1 MITACY
7 HNHTWRC
14 NHATG
19 TEREY
24 IETAISRGLEVI
36 GFADHNPYIFENGHR
51 SRHRMRPEETG
62 EYFSTLAALREEYRG
77 RIDIKI
83 GFEVEYY
90 PAVFH
95 TLLDL
100 MKPYD
105 FDYLIMGQHFM
116 KNEYDSPQHA
126 FKATDDG
133 ALLALYVDQVLEG
146 LSTGK
151 FSYMA
156 HPDGMQFVGDRKLH
170 RREFTRLCE
179 GCKKMDIPLEVNLQ
193 GLIERRTYPTEAFFR
208 IAAEVGCDVVI
219 GCDAHAADRVA
230 NPEGVKLCEDFC
242 SRLGITPISRVNL
255 RKPL

>member
-1 MITACY
+1 MITASY

-14 NHATG
+14 HHASG

-24 IETAISRGLEVI
+24 IEAAIAGGLEVI
-36 GFADHNPYIFENGHR
+36 GFADHNPYIFGNGHR
-51 SRHRMRPEETG
+51 SGHRMSPEETG
-62 EYFSTLAALREEYRG
+62 EYFNTLAALREEYRG
-77 RIDIKI
+77 KIDIKI

-105 FDYLIMGQHFM
+105 FDYLIMGQHSM
-116 KNEYDSPQHA
+116 NNEYDSPHHA
-126 FKATDDG
+126 FKETDNESV
-133 ALLALYVDQVLEG
+133 LELYVNQVLEG

-156 HPDGMQFVGDRKLH
+156 HPDGMNYVGDRQIHK
-170 RREFTRLCE
+170 REFTRLCE
-179 GCKKMDIPLEVNLQ
+179 GCKAMGIPLEVNLR
-193 GLIERRTYPTEAFFR
+193 GLLEGRHYPSEAFFR
-208 IAAEVGCDVVI
+208 IAAEVGCEVVI
-219 GCDAHAADRVA
+219 GCDAHEIENVADPARI
-230 NPEGVKLCEDFC
+230 KLCEDFC
-242 SRLGITPISRVNL
+242 QKLGIKPISRVHL